1 MRKSINNKSV
11 NSDFLELLVKDIF
24 FSKNSPNITLFNIN
38 PFFSYFEKKLKE
50 NLKKIKDQ
58 RCLGYIK
65 ILIDSYTKEKT
76 FLKVHREQGN
86 LKARLIQNYNLND
99 ELIIINTAGGLT
111 SGDVNVNLIKISD
124 NIKIN
129 ITTQSM
135 EKIYKCNNF
144 SANCY
149 TNIIVGAHSYVSW
162 LPLET
167 IFFDGGNLR
176 RRINIDLGNKST
188 FLGVETI
195 IFGRQ
200 AMGEIIKKGNLDDAW
215 QIFQNGK
222 LLYSDFNRINGN
234 IHRLLSNTLIMRGHN
249 IFCNI
254 VFVGKKIKIYKKKIS
269 NYLANSRY
277 FAGVSLVNGVLL
289 LKVLVK
295 DISEIRVFL
304 DNLISMFDENFNLP
318 KLWNS

>member
-1 MRKSINNKSV
+1 MEKDITYKSK
-11 NSDFLELLVKDIF
+11 NSDFLELMINDIF
-24 FSKNSPNITLFNIN
+24 FSKNSLNKRSIKIN
-38 PFFSYFEKKLKE
+38 PFYSYFEKKLKE

-65 ILIDSYTKEKT
+65 VNVSGYNKQEI

-86 LKARLIQNYNLND
+86 LKARLINNYNLND

-111 SGDVNVNLIKISD
+111 SGDVNINLIKVSD

-135 EKIYKCNNF
+135 EKVYRCNNF
-144 SANCY
+144 SANSY
-149 TNIIVGAHSYVSW
+149 TNIMVGTNSYVSW

-167 IFFDGGNLR
+167 IFFNGGNLR
-176 RRINIDLGNKST
+176 RRINVDLASKSN

-195 IFGRQ
+195 IFGRK
-200 AMGEIIKKGNLDDAW
+200 AMGELVKKGNFDDAW
-215 QIFQNGK
+215 QVFQNGK

-234 IHRLLSNTLIMRGHN
+234 ISRKLSNTLVMKGNN
-249 IFCNI
+249 IFCNV
-254 VFVGKKIKIYKKKIS
+254 VFVGNKIKTYKRKILKLIS
-269 NYLANSRY
+269 SSKY
-277 FAGVSLVNGVLL
+277 FAGVSTVNGVLL

-304 DNLISMFDENFNLP
+304 ESLVIIFGKNFNLP